1 MRGEP
6 NRMHPKTGLSASVQP
21 AKLGTPTLL
30 HPEALREAH
39 DSPLGGHFGTQRTAA
54 PVQREFYWKGL
65 AQDFQRYVRG
75 CATWHRAKPSNERPF
90 GILQPLEIP
99 QRRWQRINV
108 NFTMKLPET
117 VSGELPIYGGNDT
130 IMTFIDALTKRAHW
144 VVTSEKDLMAEHF
157 AEVFMNSYFRLR
169 AESSGLAR
177 FRI

>member
-1 MRGEP
+1 M
-6 NRMHPKTGLSASVQP
+6 
-21 AKLGTPTLL
+21 
-30 HPEALREAH
+30 
-39 DSPLGGHFGTQRTAA
+39 
-54 PVQREFYWKGL
+54 
-65 AQDFQRYVRG
+65 
-75 CATWHRAKPSNERPF
+75 
-90 GILQPLEIP
+90 P

-144 VVTSEKDLMAEHF
+144 VVTSEKSLMAEHF

-169 AESSGLAR
+169 AESRGLAR